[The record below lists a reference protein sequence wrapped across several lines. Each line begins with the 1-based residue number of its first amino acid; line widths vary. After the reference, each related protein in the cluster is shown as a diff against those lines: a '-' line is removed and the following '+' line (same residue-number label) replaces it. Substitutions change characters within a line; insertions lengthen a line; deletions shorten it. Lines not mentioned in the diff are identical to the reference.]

1 MSLSHSKVLFVP
13 KIVPKLDNSVV
24 IAGYKI
30 IIEVSVDL
38 LFHQH
43 FSTKCLV

>member
-1 MSLSHSKVLFVP
+1 MSSFHSKVLFVP
-13 KIVPKLDNSVV
+13 KIVPKLDDGVV
-24 IAGYKI
+24 IPSYKI